1 MALCAISFG
10 ALNLYKFKKLILPQ
24 LTLCLFY
31 VFTTLTLIMTIVL
44 CWLDIRLWY
53 EMDWLISN
61 GLVRTFEISFAFCQ
75 TNAFIQLCYKLSL
88 TMQETNFD
96 ESERNKRNKLFNI
109 VLICGLIV
117 FNAVFVFYIIYTMI
131 NTRGIEQDAEI
142 GKPQFINLEIC
153 CWIVGMVSSAILI
166 SSIVYT
172 IIKLNAMFPGQDI

>member
-1 MALCAISFG
+1 
-10 ALNLYKFKKLILPQ
+10 
-24 LTLCLFY
+24 
-31 VFTTLTLIMTIVL
+31 MTIVL

-53 EMDWLISN
+53 EMDWLLSN

-75 TNAFIQLCYKLSL
+75 TNAFIQLSYKLSL

-109 VLICGLIV
+109 VLICGLIM

-142 GKPQFINLEIC
+142 GKP
-153 CWIVGMVSSAILI
+153 
-166 SSIVYT
+166 
-172 IIKLNAMFPGQDI
+172 

>member
-1 MALCAISFG
+1 
-10 ALNLYKFKKLILPQ
+10 
-24 LTLCLFY
+24 
-31 VFTTLTLIMTIVL
+31 MTIVL

-53 EMDWLISN
+53 EMDWLLSN

-75 TNAFIQLCYKLSL
+75 TNAFIQLCYKLSF

-117 FNAVFVFYIIYTMI
+117 FNAVFVFYIIYTMV